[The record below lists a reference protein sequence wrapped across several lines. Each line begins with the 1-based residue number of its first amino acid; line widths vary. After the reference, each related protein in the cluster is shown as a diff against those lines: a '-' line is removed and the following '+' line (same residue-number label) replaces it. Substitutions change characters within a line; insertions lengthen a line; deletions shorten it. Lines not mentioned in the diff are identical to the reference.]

1 MTCTDSCPLSTD
13 SSILYQ
19 DFIFTAPVT
28 LTGMQITL
36 SGWTGAAPGL
46 HMLQLL
52 SSGAFASAVSSENT
66 QSCFAPNPSNTT
78 STGLWT
84 TKNAVTNIPATL
96 QTVLISTVAVG
107 TSPSDAPSFTWQP
120 YVSASGQYDVNLV
133 IPGCSNFQDC
143 ALRTSVQVTVFPGGG
158 MQPWVS
164 TVSQQVQ
171 SDTTVLVYSGP
182 VVPSSTNFVTT
193 ISMTLANNPEG
204 SGQDGQYELVAGN
217 AALVLTSANVTSA
230 AASGSPGSNATA
242 SSSQRGFGF
251 FEWPLSS
258 SASIDATGTIPN
270 TSKTS
275 LDMISID
282 LYNALGAATSNTTS
296 ITAVA
301 QHPSGTVYLGGN
313 FQLTS
318 GSTSGISNIIA
329 FKSGSLISLANNGL
343 NGPVASLVLYG
354 DKLYVGGSFTDT
366 NTASMQGKLKGVA
379 MYDVSSNSWETM
391 GAGVNGMVASLA
403 LANGQIQVAGNFTEV
418 LNSSTAGVSAGGL
431 ATWNVK
437 SGSWVNSGG
446 FILGNMTFI
455 GNSTLPAQGQ
465 EQTQIVAGN
474 VLSMAEYGAS
484 GLVMLSNGGS
494 TGPLVTPMGVQLD
507 MSITNASTAATT
519 TKRQLHS
526 RHGPSAWISH
536 LKIGTIFTR
545 QSTTTSSS
553 TLPPSPPAPAP
564 AVLTGAFWTN
574 VSTSHEVAIIGGNFS
589 FPSSSATSSALAIYD
604 PVTSSISA
612 LAGAQINGVVRAVY
626 VDQGHLLFVGGE
638 FNISGTTANGLTL
651 YDLSA
656 QQWDTSSVQP
666 LQPSAGS
673 SVVVRSITSS
683 TYKSDAIIVAG
694 SFAQAGSVSCQGICL
709 FDTTLNQWS
718 PLGSGIHGEV
728 SSVSYAGV
736 GILFF
741 IGVM

>member
-19 DFIFTAPVT
+19 DFIFKAPVT

-52 SSGAFASAVSSENT
+52 SSGAFASAVSSGNT

-78 STGLWT
+78 STGQWT

-96 QTVLISTVAVG
+96 QTVLVSTVAVG
-107 TSPSDAPSFTWQP
+107 TPPSQAPSFTWQP

-133 IPGCSNFQDC
+133 IPGCADFQDC

-158 MQPWVS
+158 TQPWVS
-164 TVSQQVQ
+164 TISQQVQ
-171 SDTTVLVYSGP
+171 SDTTTLVYSGP
-182 VVPSSTNFVTT
+182 IIPSSTNFVTT

-204 SGQDGQYELVAGN
+204 SGQNGQYELVAGN
-217 AALVLTSANVTSA
+217 VALVLTSANVTSA
-230 AASGSPGSNATA
+230 AASGSSGSNPTA
-242 SSSQRGFGF
+242 SNSQLGFGF

-258 SASIDATGTIPN
+258 SASIDATGTTPN

-313 FQLTS
+313 FRLTS
-318 GSTSGISNIIA
+318 GSTSGISNIVA
-329 FKSGSLISLANNGL
+329 FKSGSLIALPNNGL
-343 NGPVASLVLYG
+343 NGPVTSLVLYG
-354 DKLYVGGSFTDT
+354 DALYVGGSFTDT
-366 NTASMQGKLKGVA
+366 NTGSTQGQLKGVA
-379 MYDVSSNSWETM
+379 MYDISSNSWKAM

-403 LANGQIQVAGNFTEV
+403 LANGQIQVAGNFTGV

-431 ATWNVK
+431 ATWGVH
-437 SGSWVNSGG
+437 SSSWVNSGG
-446 FILGNMTFI
+446 FVLGNMTFV

-465 EQTQIVAGN
+465 EQIQIVAGN
-474 VLSMAEYGAS
+474 VYSMAEYGAS

-507 MSITNASTAATT
+507 SSITNSSTPTTT
-519 TKRQLHS
+519 TKRQLHN
-526 RHGPSAWISH
+526 RRGPSAWISH
-536 LKIGTIFTR
+536 LKVRTLFSR
-545 QSTTTSSS
+545 QSITTPSS

-564 AVLTGAFWTN
+564 AVLAGAFWTN

-589 FPSSSATSSALAIYD
+589 FTSSSATSSALAVYD

-626 VDQGHLLFVGGE
+626 VDQGHQLFVGGE
-638 FNISGTTANGLTL
+638 FNLSGTTANGMAL

-656 QQWDTSSVQP
+656 KQWNLSSMQP
-666 LQPSAGS
+666 LQPSEGS

-683 TYKSDAIIVAG
+683 AYKSNAVIVAG
-694 SFAQAGSVSCQGICL
+694 SFVQAGSVSCQGICL

-718 PLGSGIHGEV
+718 PLGGGIQGDI

-736 GILFF
+736 GTLLLGGIT
-741 IGVM
+741 